1 MFNIGWQE
9 FLIISVVIVIILGPK
24 ELPNALN
31 FVLNISRKIQILARE
46 FLSETENIMT
56 KEDIR
61 KVKQTIKDIKF
72 DDNLNW
78 LPLDL
83 ELTYLPKDL
92 YPL

>member
-72 DDNLNW
+72 DDNLIKEIN
-78 LPLDL
+78 
-83 ELTYLPKDL
+83 ENEEVKDE
-92 YPL
+92 

>member
-24 ELPNALN
+24 ELPNTLN

-72 DDNLNW
+72 DDNLIKEFN
-78 LPLDL
+78 
-83 ELTYLPKDL
+83 ENKEVKDE
-92 YPL
+92 

>member
-9 FLIISVVIVIILGPK
+9 ILIISVVVILILGPK

-72 DDNLNW
+72 DDNLIKEFN
-78 LPLDL
+78 
-83 ELTYLPKDL
+83 ENEEVKDE
-92 YPL
+92 

>member
-56 KEDIR
+56 KEDIL

-72 DDNLNW
+72 DDNLIKEFN
-78 LPLDL
+78 
-83 ELTYLPKDL
+83 ENEEVKDE
-92 YPL
+92 

>member
-31 FVLNISRKIQILARE
+31 FVLNISRKIQLIAKE
-46 FLSETENIMT
+46 FLTETENIMT

-72 DDNLNW
+72 D
-78 LPLDL
+78 
-83 ELTYLPKDL
+83 ESLTKEFNEIEKPKDE
-92 YPL
+92 

>member
-72 DDNLNW
+72 DDNSIKEFN
-78 LPLDL
+78 
-83 ELTYLPKDL
+83 ENEEVKDE
-92 YPL
+92 

>member
-72 DDNLNW
+72 DDNLTKEFN
-78 LPLDL
+78 
-83 ELTYLPKDL
+83 ETEEVKDE
-92 YPL
+92 

>member
-31 FVLNISRKIQILARE
+31 FVLNISRKIQLIAKE
-46 FLSETENIMT
+46 FLTETENIMT

-72 DDNLNW
+72 D
-78 LPLDL
+78 
-83 ELTYLPKDL
+83 ESLTKEFNEIEEVKDE
-92 YPL
+92 

>member
-72 DDNLNW
+72 DDNFLFLNVYK
-78 LPLDL
+78 LLCF
-83 ELTYLPKDL
+83 
-92 YPL
+92 

>member
-31 FVLNISRKIQILARE
+31 FVLNISRKIQLIAKE
-46 FLSETENIMT
+46 FLTETENIMT

-72 DDNLNW
+72 DDNLIKEFN
-78 LPLDL
+78 
-83 ELTYLPKDL
+83 ENEEVKDE
-92 YPL
+92 

>member
-9 FLIISVVIVIILGPK
+9 FLIISVVVVIILGPK

-31 FVLNISRKIQILARE
+31 FVLNISRKVQLLARE

-61 KVKQTIKDIKF
+61 KVKQTINDIKF
-72 DDNLNW
+72 DDNLTKEFN
-78 LPLDL
+78 
-83 ELTYLPKDL
+83 ETEEVKDE
-92 YPL
+92 

>member
-9 FLIISVVIVIILGPK
+9 FLIISVVIVIILGTK

-72 DDNLNW
+72 DDNLIKEFN
-78 LPLDL
+78 
-83 ELTYLPKDL
+83 ENEEVKDE
-92 YPL
+92 

>member
-9 FLIISVVIVIILGPK
+9 FLIISVVVVIILGPK

-31 FVLNISRKIQILARE
+31 FVLNISRKVQLLARE

-72 DDNLNW
+72 DDNLIKEFNETE
-78 LPLDL
+78 DV
-83 ELTYLPKDL
+83 KDE
-92 YPL
+92 

>member
-46 FLSETENIMT
+46 FLSDTENIMT

-72 DDNLNW
+72 DDNLIKEFN
-78 LPLDL
+78 
-83 ELTYLPKDL
+83 ENEEVKDE
-92 YPL
+92 

>member
-9 FLIISVVIVIILGPK
+9 FLIISVVVVIILGPK

-31 FVLNISRKIQILARE
+31 FVLNISRKVQLLARE

-72 DDNLNW
+72 DDNLTKEFN
-78 LPLDL
+78 
-83 ELTYLPKDL
+83 ETEEVKDE
-92 YPL
+92 

>member
-72 DDNLNW
+72 DDNLIKEFN
-78 LPLDL
+78 
-83 ELTYLPKDL
+83 ENEEVKDE
-92 YPL
+92 

>member
-72 DDNLNW
+72 DDNLIKEFN
-78 LPLDL
+78 
-83 ELTYLPKDL
+83 ENEEEKDE
-92 YPL
+92 

>member
-31 FVLNISRKIQILARE
+31 FVLNISRKIQLIAKE
-46 FLSETENIMT
+46 FLTETENIMT

-72 DDNLNW
+72 G
-78 LPLDL
+78 
-83 ELTYLPKDL
+83 ESLTKEFNEIEKPKDE
-92 YPL
+92 

>member
-72 DDNLNW
+72 DDNLIKEFN
-78 LPLDL
+78 
-83 ELTYLPKDL
+83 ENEEVKDK
-92 YPL
+92 

>member
-24 ELPNALN
+24 ELPNTLN

-72 DDNLNW
+72 DDNLIKEFN
-78 LPLDL
+78 
-83 ELTYLPKDL
+83 ENEEVKDE
-92 YPL
+92 

>member
-31 FVLNISRKIQILARE
+31 FVQNISRKIQILARE

-72 DDNLNW
+72 DDNLIKEFN
-78 LPLDL
+78 
-83 ELTYLPKDL
+83 ENEEVKDE
-92 YPL
+92 

>member
-56 KEDIR
+56 KEER
-61 KVKQTIKDIKF
+61 H
-72 DDNLNW
+72 
-78 LPLDL
+78 
-83 ELTYLPKDL
+83 
-92 YPL
+92 

>member
-61 KVKQTIKDIKF
+61 KVKQTIEDVKF
-72 DDNLNW
+72 DDNLIKEFN
-78 LPLDL
+78 
-83 ELTYLPKDL
+83 ENEEVKDE
-92 YPL
+92 

>member
-72 DDNLNW
+72 DDNLIKEIN
-78 LPLDL
+78 
-83 ELTYLPKDL
+83 ENKEVKDE
-92 YPL
+92 

>member
-72 DDNLNW
+72 DDNLIKEFN
-78 LPLDL
+78 
-83 ELTYLPKDL
+83 ENKEVKDE
-92 YPL
+92 

>member
-61 KVKQTIKDIKF
+61 KVKETIKDIKF
-72 DDNLNW
+72 DDNLIKEFN
-78 LPLDL
+78 
-83 ELTYLPKDL
+83 ENEEVKDE
-92 YPL
+92 